1 MLYRV
6 ETGPH
11 AGLDDTQGRKTAQ
24 HLRKALG
31 LSVARVRQIKVFT
44 VDGLDGA
51 QVACWTKA
59 SGTIPFCSAPRWSPC
74 PC

>member
-6 ETGPH
+6 ETGLH

-31 LSVARVRQIKVFT
+31 LSVAQVRQIKVFT
-44 VDGLDGA
+44 VDG
-51 QVACWTKA
+51 
-59 SGTIPFCSAPRWSPC
+59 SGRGPGPPPAG
-74 PC
+74 